1 MSSFSVENPLRNL
14 IPLIEDLNR
23 DLTTT
28 DSNVSNLNS
37 DVSSLNSNVSTLN
50 LEQTNTYNRTT
61 NCYVSLLWNELLQL
75 ILSNRNP
82 CSELDSTKT
91 DLPPT
96 ITSRYFYI
104 FQMWY
109 YQMYLTLVLKENTK
123 IFPSWFTYS
132 LTYPT
137 SLSVNMDVIHHGL
150 YYLLLKINNAIIVA
164 PDQARNIESN
174 AKEILDFKNSVSSS
188 ISSAAESWISSQTDS
203 YWNQAI
209 QDYSASATNPTWTS
223 TYVAPVSPVDG
234 EWRGATIPQKVDGD
248 YYYNSW
254 NIPWGTGSYGKTQGY
269 ATPNWGGVIGYE
281 WQRIGS
287 TGTNISGFPTDIQN
301 TLNTYVP
308 QLSGS
313 NLASKM
319 NDVLSLNGTLTPRE
333 KFIAEFWEDGYGTAK
348 PCGKWN
354 FLTRVFIRSLGYTEK
369 QCIELL
375 FLVNAALVNAFICA
389 WDVKRIYAAE
399 RPVTYLRRSTAG
411 TTFTGWRGNNSKTG
425 TVDTSDPNQ
434 GFLPYQDP
442 TFITPPFPGFISGHS
457 TCSAAAATMLAT
469 YIGSNQIPQIMTPGT
484 IPFNKDSSIDVLNEI
499 RSNFPPYLEYDT
511 SKYTRVLLAFKTFDD
526 MIESAGWSRLYGGI
540 HILPDHQAA
549 VEIGK
554 YLSNYTYNAYRNKL

>member
-1 MSSFSVENPLRNL
+1 MSSFSVSNPIKSM
-14 IPLIEDLNR
+14 IPLIEELNR
-23 DLTTT
+23 DLTST
-28 DSNVSNLNS
+28 DSNVSSLNS
-37 DVSSLNSNVSTLN
+37 DVSSLS

-61 NCYVSLLWNELLQL
+61 NCYVPLLWNELLQL

-109 YQMYLTLVLKENTK
+109 YQMYLTLISKENTN
-123 IFPSWFTYS
+123 IFTSLFTYS
-132 LTYPT
+132 LTYPNFNANMNDV
-137 SLSVNMDVIHHGL
+137 VNYGL
-150 YYLLLKINNAIIVA
+150 YYLLIKINNAIVVD
-164 PDQARNIESN
+164 PEKARNIESN

-188 ISSAAESWISSQTDS
+188 ISSVADTWISSQTDS
-203 YWNQAI
+203 YWNQVI
-209 QDYSASATNPTWTS
+209 QDYSTAGTNPTWTS
-223 TYVAPVSPVDG
+223 TYVAPVSPTDG
-234 EWRGATIPQKVDGD
+234 EWRGASIPKKDDAGN
-248 YYYNSW
+248 YYISTVFD
-254 NIPWGTGSYGKTQGY
+254 IPWANGPTYTKTQGY

-281 WQRIGS
+281 WHRTGS
-287 TGTNISGFPTDIQN
+287 TGTNISGFPTSIQN

-308 QLSGS
+308 GLTGS
-313 NLASKM
+313 NLTENM
-319 NDVLSLNGTLTPRE
+319 NQVLSLNGTLTPRE

-389 WDVKRIYAAE
+389 WDVKRIYTAE
-399 RPVTYLRRSTAG
+399 RPVTYLRRTTQATG
-411 TTFTGWRGNNSKTG
+411 TPFTGWRGNPKKTG
-425 TVDTSDPNQ
+425 SIDPTDVANQ

-484 IPFNKDSSIDVLNEI
+484 IHFNKDSSIEVLNEI

-511 SKYTRVLLAFKTFDD
+511 SNYTRVLLAYKTFDD

>member
-1 MSSFSVENPLRNL
+1 MSSFNIDNPIRNL
-14 IPLIEDLNR
+14 FPLIEDLNR
-23 DLTTT
+23 NLTSNDNSINYLNT
-28 DSNVSNLNS
+28 D
-37 DVSSLNSNVSTLN
+37 VSTLN
-50 LEQTNTYNRTT
+50 LEQDNTNNRTKK
-61 NCYVSLLWNELLQL
+61 CYVPLLWNELVQL

-82 CSELDSTKT
+82 CSELESTKT

-109 YQMYLTLVLKENTK
+109 YQLYLTLLKKTNTN
-123 IFPSWFTYS
+123 IFPSWFSYS
-132 LTYPT
+132 LSFPNNLTDN
-137 SLSVNMDVIHHGL
+137 LEDVMHYGL
-150 YYLLLKINNAIIVA
+150 YYLLSKINNAIIVD
-164 PDQARNIESN
+164 PSKTLNIESN

-188 ISSAAESWISSQTDS
+188 ISVSADTWIISQTDS
-203 YWNQAI
+203 YWNQVI
-209 QDYSASATNPTWTS
+209 QDYSTSTTNPTWTS
-223 TYVAPVSPVDG
+223 TYTPPVSPVDG
-234 EWRGATIPQKVDGD
+234 EWRGASIPQKVDGS
-248 YYYNSW
+248 YFINSW
-254 NIPWGTGSYGKTQGY
+254 GIPWPADGGYAKTQGY

-281 WQRIGS
+281 WHRTGS
-287 TGTNISGFPTDIQN
+287 TGTNISGFPTSIQN

-313 NLASKM
+313 NLLTNM
-319 NDVLSLNGTLTPRE
+319 NQVLSLNGTLTPRE

-354 FLTRVFIRSLGYTEK
+354 FLTRVFIRSLGYSEE

-399 RPVTYLRRSTAG
+399 RPVTYLRRSTNG
-411 TTFTGWRGNNSKTG
+411 TTFTGWKGNIEKTG
-425 TVDTSDPNQ
+425 DVDTTQPNV

-457 TCSAAAATMLAT
+457 TCSAAAATILKT
-469 YIGSNQIPQIMTPGT
+469 YIGDNTIPQIMTPVPL
-484 IPFNKDSSIDVLNEI
+484 PFNQNSSIEVLNEI
-499 RSNFPPYLEYDT
+499 KSNFAPYLEYDT
-511 SKYTRVLLAFKTFDD
+511 SKYTRVLLCFKTFDD

-554 YLSNYTYNAYRNKL
+554 YLANYTLNAYRNKL